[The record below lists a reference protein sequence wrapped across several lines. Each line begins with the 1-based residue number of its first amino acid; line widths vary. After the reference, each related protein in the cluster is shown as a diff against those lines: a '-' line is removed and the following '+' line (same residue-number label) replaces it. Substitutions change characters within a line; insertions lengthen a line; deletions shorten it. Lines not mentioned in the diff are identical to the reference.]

1 MTVYQNDPLT
11 DSEFKHFDPQSYIR
25 VVGDKTY
32 LIRPRLNPND
42 NWSVRNWLALEV
54 SRSRYDPDNLKTVS
68 ELIRQNLTEKYLT
81 EPLQRDN
88 PLRGFCYI
96 ATQSIYY
103 LMDTDRLESW
113 SGVDASSVTHWWLA
127 DRDTGEII
135 DLTADQY
142 SVLDFDPPYD
152 VGRKRTWYGFRP
164 FIQKRTMDLI
174 HQIQPTSSFRVVNE
188 LSEL

>member
-81 EPLQRDN
+81 EPFQPDN
-88 PLRGFCYI
+88 PLRGFCYV
-96 ATQSIYY
+96 ATQAIYY